1 MRHLV
6 ITLVRQG
13 RLRAVKFAFLY
24 SDFNWAPFDGRFYH
38 VVVLKKTGVLND
50 TTFQQLGVV
59 LVIKRAVY

>member
-6 ITLVRQG
+6 IALVRQG
-13 RLRAVKFAFLY
+13 RLRAVKFAFLD
-24 SDFNWAPFDGRFYH
+24 SVFNWAPFDGRFHH
-38 VVVLKKTGVLND
+38 VVVLKKTGVLYD